1 MNIFLTVNVLGF
13 LITIQILQYVIII
26 YVKQMLSKIY
36 WFISVI
42 YTFGTQSNWNQMCEL
57 CHSGKLGSLQ
67 GLEWKLLRSYLPP
80 LHIHENLASLTFRR
94 LFFTAEPL
102 HFLRIFFDNLL
113 RTKGGDP
120 LWREDIM
127 SGGTK
132 LPGHLS
138 TRTSVH
144 PDKRVTRTNVHPD
157 KNARAFRSPAIK
169 SPGLCRRTVLFS
181 SGR

>member
-1 MNIFLTVNVLGF
+1 
-13 LITIQILQYVIII
+13 
-26 YVKQMLSKIY
+26 MLSKIY

-42 YTFGTQSNWNQMCEL
+42 CTFGTQSNWNQMCEL

-80 LHIHENLASLTFRR
+80 LHIHENLASLTFKR

-120 LWREDIM
+120 LWREGIM

-132 LPGHLS
+132 LPGQKGY
-138 TRTSVH
+138 
-144 PDKRVTRTNVHPD
+144 PDKCAPGQ
-157 KNARAFRSPAIK
+157 KSPAIWYPAIK
-169 SPGLCRRTVLFS
+169 SPAQCRCIMCRGKTTIWNLNTFKS
-181 SGR
+181 HAEHLKSPEFL

>member
-26 YVKQMLSKIY
+26 YVKQMLSKTY

-80 LHIHENLASLTFRR
+80 LFMKIWGSRGPAPYFPRFSWIVGE
-94 LFFTAEPL
+94 
-102 HFLRIFFDNLL
+102 
-113 RTKGGDP
+113 
-120 LWREDIM
+120 
-127 SGGTK
+127 
-132 LPGHLS
+132 
-138 TRTSVH
+138 
-144 PDKRVTRTNVHPD
+144 D
-157 KNARAFRSPAIK
+157 KNVIVFIQDPADYRACLNGI
-169 SPGLCRRTVLFS
+169 THT
-181 SGR
+181 SGFNLIVFQKYILHL

>member
-42 YTFGTQSNWNQMCEL
+42 CTFGTQSNWNQTCEL

-80 LHIHENLASLTFRR
+80 LHIHENLASLAFKR

-120 LWREDIM
+120 LWREGIM

-157 KNARAFRSPAIK
+157 KNPRPFGTRP
-169 SPGLCRRTVLFS
+169 
-181 SGR
+181 

>member
-102 HFLRIFFDNLL
+102 HSISLTVYCTNCGRHSNI
-113 RTKGGDP
+113 
-120 LWREDIM
+120 
-127 SGGTK
+127 
-132 LPGHLS
+132 LS
-138 TRTSVH
+138 Y
-144 PDKRVTRTNVHPD
+144 NVMVASFP
-157 KNARAFRSPAIK
+157 
-169 SPGLCRRTVLFS
+169 TYLFW
-181 SGR
+181 